1 MITAIRENLEFIT
14 DRRVLRDGT
23 DAKTYQY
30 SLVKA
35 SGIPYASALAN
46 NFNFSHLKIRI
57 TMMDKKPSSEL
68 HLVNYLLLIPFVA
81 ALTLA
86 FNVTKADF
94 TPPVIVKLPRPLIA
108 PTDTLPEKAPDWATN
123 KEIYKHGNFTGYAK
137 TMSLIS
143 HIGNEDPVVLDGKLT
158 NGKEALEI
166 VRKNGVIYAARLKNE
181 LAQYYVPGKNLLYWL
196 ETKGKASNRPDLPPP
211 PEVVPQKDEVKVKEV
226 RFTPPK
232 IVPKKEKEVD
242 PITPRTEKH
251 TD

>member
-68 HLVNYLLLIPFVA
+68 HLVKYILLIPFVA

-94 TPPVIVKLPRPLIA
+94 TPPVIVKIPRTLIA
-108 PTDTLPEKAPDWATN
+108 PNDTLQEKDPDCATN
-123 KEIYKHGNFTGYAK
+123 KEIYTNGNLTGYAK
-137 TMSLIS
+137 NMR
-143 HIGNEDPVVLDGKLT
+143 
-158 NGKEALEI
+158 
-166 VRKNGVIYAARLKNE
+166 RKSKR
-181 LAQYYVPGKNLLYWL
+181 
-196 ETKGKASNRPDLPPP
+196 
-211 PEVVPQKDEVKVKEV
+211 
-226 RFTPPK
+226 
-232 IVPKKEKEVD
+232 
-242 PITPRTEKH
+242 
-251 TD
+251 